1 MFVACSFLLSILY
14 KPKVSKQKASANHPV
29 MKPLAREVGRGFTT
43 LSTWAARPLL
53 ALQHISP
60 DLQLRHHKI
69 LWMLLM
75 AEKTWRLLFNN
86 WVLEPPKVGWS
97 WDGNKNNIY
106 TCTHIYREK
115 SFLLT
120 QGSEGLC
127 IEYKQLVWCDA
138 EVGTN
143 RRIQRPDW
151 RSSVESVA
159 FQEQKSRDSLWGFV
173 LV

>member
-60 DLQLRHHKI
+60 DLQLRHRKI
-69 LWMLLM
+69 LWMLLI
-75 AEKTWRLLFNN
+75 AEKTWRLSFNN

-106 TCTHIYREK
+106 TCTHIYREN

-159 FQEQKSRDSLWGFV
+159 FQEQKSRDSLWGLV